1 MLVVE
6 STFLKKKKSA
16 VNIYIFF
23 FSWKTHPKLT
33 LYFSCFPPNMAALSD
48 SEGNG
53 GTEGWENKDGQSVVS
68 HRGVR
73 QTFYLRRGMGEGL
86 MKKFLKVYC
95 LKVDGSEGSSSLWG
109 VSMRTHGLAPSSDQH
124 VWTTEGGKAAK
135 KFTFKIQLVLNYSTT
150 WKQSYSQGE

>member
-23 FSWKTHPKLT
+23 FSWKTHPKWT

-73 QTFYLRRGMGEGL
+73 QTFTWGGGWVRVWWRSSWRCTVWRWTGL
-86 MKKFLKVYC
+86 KAPALCEAFRWGHTDWPRHLTNTSGRQKEEKKK
-95 LKVDGSEGSSSLWG
+95 
-109 VSMRTHGLAPSSDQH
+109 
-124 VWTTEGGKAAK
+124 K